1 MTGGR
6 FLVGLIA
13 GAGIAFSMA
22 STVFAAQE
30 AGGRQWDLEQ
40 FDVETVDEYLG
51 QNQPE
56 GMELSFQDLV
66 VHIGKGEF
74 KEAAKKIGTAVKD
87 ALVSRVGAGSRL
99 LGQVVLL
106 GLFGALFSGF
116 SGIFSNGQISETGFF
131 VTYLMLFTCLSAG
144 FFQSIQISEK
154 VFRHLLDFMRAL
166 LPSFFLSVAFCGGS
180 VAGAA
185 LYETTLGMVAVFQWI
200 CLFGILPMIKIYAML
215 ILAGKITKE
224 DSLSKLTKLTES
236 AVRWGLKTMAGLL
249 LGFQLI
255 QGMVLPSVDALG
267 KGSLFRLLEAVP
279 GVGQGARTVTQTVL
293 GAGVL
298 IKNSIGTAAVAVL
311 AAIAALPLIQLMV
324 LAVLYQICAALLEPV
339 CDKRIVS
346 CIHGISLAHQ
356 LLIRLVWTSLVLFAV
371 TLAILC
377 AFTNVMYFAG

>member
-1 MTGGR
+1 
-6 FLVGLIA
+6 
-13 GAGIAFSMA
+13 
-22 STVFAAQE
+22 
-30 AGGRQWDLEQ
+30 
-40 FDVETVDEYLG
+40 
-51 QNQPE
+51 
-56 GMELSFQDLV
+56 
-66 VHIGKGEF
+66 
-74 KEAAKKIGTAVKD
+74 
-87 ALVSRVGAGSRL
+87 
-99 LGQVVLL
+99 
-106 GLFGALFSGF
+106 
-116 SGIFSNGQISETGFF
+116 
-131 VTYLMLFTCLSAG
+131 
-144 FFQSIQISEK
+144 
-154 VFRHLLDFMRAL
+154 MRAL

>member
-99 LGQVVLL
+99 LGQIVLL

-144 FFQSIQISEK
+144 FFQSIQIAEK

>member
-74 KEAAKKIGTAVKD
+74 KEVAKKIGTAVKD

-144 FFQSIQISEK
+144 FFQSIQIAEK
-154 VFRHLLDFMRAL
+154 VFQHLLDFMRAL

>member
-22 STVFAAQE
+22 STVFAAQD

-144 FFQSIQISEK
+144 FFQSIQIAEK

>member
-74 KEAAKKIGTAVKD
+74 KEAAKRIGTAVKD

-131 VTYLMLFTCLSAG
+131 VTYLMLFTAC
-144 FFQSIQISEK
+144 Q
-154 VFRHLLDFMRAL
+154 LDFFRAFRL
-166 LPSFFLSVAFCGGS
+166 QKK
-180 VAGAA
+180 
-185 LYETTLGMVAVFQWI
+185 Y
-200 CLFGILPMIKIYAML
+200 FGI
-215 ILAGKITKE
+215 
-224 DSLSKLTKLTES
+224 
-236 AVRWGLKTMAGLL
+236 
-249 LGFQLI
+249 
-255 QGMVLPSVDALG
+255 
-267 KGSLFRLLEAVP
+267 
-279 GVGQGARTVTQTVL
+279 
-293 GAGVL
+293 
-298 IKNSIGTAAVAVL
+298 
-311 AAIAALPLIQLMV
+311 
-324 LAVLYQICAALLEPV
+324 C
-339 CDKRIVS
+339 
-346 CIHGISLAHQ
+346 
-356 LLIRLVWTSLVLFAV
+356 WTL
-371 TLAILC
+371 
-377 AFTNVMYFAG
+377 

>member
-56 GMELSFQDLV
+56 GMELSFQDLII
-66 VHIGKGEF
+66 HIGKGEF
-74 KEAAKKIGTAVKD
+74 KAAAEEIGTAVKD
-87 ALVSRVGAGSRL
+87 ALVSRVGAGSRM

-144 FFQSIQISEK
+144 FFQSIQIAEK
-154 VFRHLLDFMRAL
+154 VFGHLLDFMRAL

-215 ILAGKITKE
+215 ILAGKITRE
-224 DSLSKLTKLTES
+224 DSLSKLTQLTES
-236 AVRWGLKTMAGLL
+236 GVRWGLKTMTGLL

-311 AAIAALPLIQLMV
+311 AAIAALPLVQLMV
-324 LAVLYQICAALLEPV
+324 LAVLYQICAALLEPI

-377 AFTNVMYFAG
+377 ASTNVMYFAG

>member
-144 FFQSIQISEK
+144 FFQSIQIAEK